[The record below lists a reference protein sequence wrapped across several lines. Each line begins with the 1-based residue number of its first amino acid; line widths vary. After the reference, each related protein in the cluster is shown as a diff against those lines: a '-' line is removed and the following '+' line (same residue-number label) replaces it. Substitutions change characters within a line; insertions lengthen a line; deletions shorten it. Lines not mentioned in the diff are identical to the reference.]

1 MNNIHKTCILGENVK
16 LGDNIH
22 IGPYS
27 IIEGDV
33 EIGDGTF
40 IDAHVM
46 IRGNVKIGK
55 NNKIYFGSCIGYPPQ
70 DVKFKGEDS
79 WVIIGD
85 NNIIREFVTIHK
97 ATGEGKKTIIGNSNF
112 LMAYS
117 HIAHNSKIGNE
128 VIIVNGAQLGG
139 HVEVDDYAFISAYS
153 LIHQF
158 VRVGKYSIIGGGCH
172 VKKDIVPYAL
182 CYGNPDA
189 EIKGINSVGLKR
201 RGFGGERLNNIKRAF
216 KILFFSDLN
225 VSQALESLKREF
237 EGNGD
242 ILYLINFIE
251 SSKRGI
257 TKKSKEDL

>member
-16 LGDNIH
+16 LGDNIY

-27 IIEGDV
+27 IIEGNI
-33 EIGDGTF
+33 EIGDGTY

-46 IRGNVKIGK
+46 IRGNVRIGK
-55 NNKIYFGSCIGYPPQ
+55 GNRIYFGACIGYPPQ

-85 NNIIREFVTIHK
+85 NNIIREFVTIHR
-97 ATGEGKKTIIGNSNF
+97 ATGEGEKTIIGNSNF
-112 LMAYS
+112 FMAYS
-117 HIAHNSKIGNE
+117 HIAHNSKIGNG

-139 HVEVDDYAFISAYS
+139 HVEVEDFSFISANS

-158 VRVGKYSIIGGGCH
+158 VRIGKYSIIGGGSH

-189 EIKGINSVGLKR
+189 EIRGINSVGLKR
-201 RGFGGERLNNIKRAF
+201 RGISGERLNNIKRAF

-225 VSQALESLKREF
+225 VSQALERLKSEF
-237 EGNGD
+237 ESNED
-242 ILYLINFIE
+242 ILHLIKFIE
-251 SSKRGI
+251 LSKRGI

>member
-1 MNNIHKTCILGENVK
+1 MNNIHPTSILGKNVK
-16 LGDNIH
+16 LGYNIH

-27 IIEGDV
+27 IIEGEV
-33 EIGDGTF
+33 EIGNGTF
-40 IDAHVM
+40 IDAHVV

-55 NNKIYFGSCIGYPPQ
+55 NNKIYFGACIGYPPQ
-70 DVKFKGEDS
+70 DLKFKGEDS
-79 WVIIGD
+79 LVIIGD

-97 ATGEGKKTIIGNSNF
+97 ATGEGEKTVIGNSNF

-128 VIIVNGAQLGG
+128 VIIVNGAQLAGF
-139 HVEVDDYAFISAYS
+139 VEVEDYAFISGYC

-158 VRVGKYSIIGGGCH
+158 VRIGKYAMIGGGTH
-172 VKKDIVPYAL
+172 VKKDIVPFAL
-182 CYGNPDA
+182 CYGEPEA
-189 EIKGINSVGLKR
+189 EIRGINSVGLRR
-201 RGFGGERLNNIKRAF
+201 RGISGERLNNIRRAF

-225 VSQALESLKREF
+225 VSQALERLKSEF
-237 EGNGD
+237 GDNED